1 MPPPPALEGVLAP
14 NNRLSEVRRLDLS
27 EIVSTEDIAIAADGS
42 FYMSGIDGALYRIPP
57 SPDPYNPNVERVIQV
72 SEERLLGL
80 DWYDENTLAIGA
92 ASGLFS
98 LDLETLNLQRLS
110 IGSPRRAFGFIN
122 DLQVDPD
129 GGVYFT
135 DSASHWEYMGL
146 TPARSR
152 TYELLANIA
161 SGVLYYE
168 DPVTGASHI
177 IEERL
182 HYANGV
188 SVSTDRRSVFV
199 SETTHFR
206 VRQIAARGLSGN
218 RNEYLVENLPGN
230 PDGLVSDGMC
240 RLFIATTG
248 PRRGF
253 TRLLRRS
260 PFWTKMLMKLG
271 WTTPLVPAEG
281 RGMILV
287 VDERSG
293 EILDSFQSQDG
304 TVKSIANIVLTG
316 AGGLWFTSDTERSL
330 AYLDL
335 PPDYDRPLPGC
346 DVPASEVNVP

>member
-1 MPPPPALEGVLAP
+1 MPPAPALEGVLAP
-14 NNRLSEVRRLDLS
+14 NNRLAEVRRVDLS
-27 EIVSTEDIAIAADGS
+27 EVASTEDIAIAADGS
-42 FYMSGIDGALYRIPP
+42 FYMSGIDGALYRMRP
-57 SPDPYNPNVERVIQV
+57 SPDPYNPVVERVIQV
-72 SEERLLGL
+72 SDARLLGL
-80 DWYDENTLAIGA
+80 DWFDENTLAIGA

-98 LDLETLNLQRLS
+98 LDLETLVLQRLS

-122 DLQVDPD
+122 DLQVDPE

-135 DSASHWEYMGL
+135 DSASQWEYMGL
-146 TPARSR
+146 TPGRSR

-177 IEERL
+177 VEERF

-188 SVSTDRRSVFV
+188 AVSTDRRSVFV
-199 SETTHFR
+199 AETTHFR
-206 VRQIAARGLSGN
+206 VRRVAAMGLEGN
-218 RNEYLVENLPGN
+218 RNEFLVENLPGN

-248 PRRGF
+248 PRRAF

-271 WTTPLVPAEG
+271 WTTPLVPSNG
-281 RGMILV
+281 KGMILV

-304 TVKSIANIVLTG
+304 SVRSIANIVLTG
-316 AGGLWFTSDTERSL
+316 EGGLWFTSDTERSL

-335 PPDYDRPLPGC
+335 PPEYDQPLAGCAAPG
-346 DVPASEVNVP
+346 